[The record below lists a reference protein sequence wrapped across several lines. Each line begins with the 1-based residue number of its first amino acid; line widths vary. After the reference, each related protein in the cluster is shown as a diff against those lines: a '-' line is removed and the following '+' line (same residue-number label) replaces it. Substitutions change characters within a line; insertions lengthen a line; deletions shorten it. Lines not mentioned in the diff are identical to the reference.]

1 MSTHV
6 LHLISLSSLVLIIAI
21 SVTKSA
27 RILILQGPGEGSH
40 YFTATAI
47 GEVLVKRGHQVTILL
62 SDLYAYRANA
72 TKDAQLYNFELYQS
86 SMTAETRDELYTAM
100 NRAAFK
106 KCENILKDVTLL
118 SKLTMI
124 DFDLILVDMIF
135 NCPVLVAQY
144 LDKPFVYFVASS
156 MVPHPFSFRNRLP
169 INPAY
174 IPEMLTGFDHRMPFM
189 NRLKNTINTGI
200 GMMLCNLVLDP
211 YEQIKKV
218 YKIKPEVSM
227 YDALGEGE
235 LWFLHTNFALDFPRP
250 LMPNVIPVGGLTTKP
265 AQPLNDTYVM
275 SMDNDVASMFAK
287 AFRALPQKV
296 IWKLGGNLAQEL
308 PDNVKVMEW
317 IPQNDILGHKKV
329 KAFVMHCGINGVYE
343 ALYHAVPLVCLPLF
357 GDQFDIAARVASKEI
372 GIQLDVSTLES
383 SVLATHIRDVI
394 EDQRFKDNMNKFSYI
409 FRDAQQHPAEVGAD
423 WMEYVLRHGGARHLR
438 SAALDLD
445 TYQYLLIDVLITVC
459 IGSIIVLFI
468 LITLCKFCLRKCMS
482 SCAGS
487 KSKRD

>member
-1 MSTHV
+1 
-6 LHLISLSSLVLIIAI
+6 
-21 SVTKSA
+21 
-27 RILILQGPGEGSH
+27 
-40 YFTATAI
+40 
-47 GEVLVKRGHQVTILL
+47 
-62 SDLYAYRANA
+62 
-72 TKDAQLYNFELYQS
+72 
-86 SMTAETRDELYTAM
+86 
-100 NRAAFK
+100 
-106 KCENILKDVTLL
+106 
-118 SKLTMI
+118 
-124 DFDLILVDMIF
+124 
-135 NCPVLVAQY
+135 
-144 LDKPFVYFVASS
+144 
-156 MVPHPFSFRNRLP
+156 
-169 INPAY
+169 
-174 IPEMLTGFDHRMPFM
+174 
-189 NRLKNTINTGI
+189 
-200 GMMLCNLVLDP
+200 MMLCYLVLDP
-211 YEQIKKV
+211 YEQLKKV

-227 YDALGEGE
+227 YDALAEAE

-265 AQPLNDTYVM
+265 AQPLNHELARFIDTSDDHGVILFSMGTYVM

-383 SVLATHIRDVI
+383 SVLATNIRDVI

-423 WMEYVLRHGGARHLR
+423 WLEYVLRHGGASHLR

-468 LITLCKFCLRKCMS
+468 LIALCKFCLRKCMS